1 MAGRAPDAGVS
12 VDELQLATRNNG
24 MSLEALDWS
33 LTPAG
38 LHYLLIHY
46 DIPRVDSATW
56 SLQVS
61 GRVGRALTLSLADLR
76 ARPTRMRAVTMEC
89 AGNGRA
95 RLVPS
100 RSFALKFAPEHA

>member
-1 MAGRAPDAGVS
+1 MDAGETAGRAPEAGIS
-12 VDELQLATRNNG
+12 VDELQVATRNNG
-24 MSLEALDWS
+24 MPLEALDWS

-61 GRVGRALTLSLADLR
+61 GRVGTIAH
-76 ARPTRMRAVTMEC
+76 AV
-89 AGNGRA
+89 
-95 RLVPS
+95 S
-100 RSFALKFAPEHA
+100 R